1 MMNELTYG
9 LLDNLDSE
17 LDELEM
23 VQKLLTN
30 RTFANYERV
39 GDETV
44 DIDVFREESAGVW
57 ALSEL
62 ILKQMKHIRK
72 GLQPLLKNAPEK
84 SGAD

>member
-1 MMNELTYG
+1 MMNELTYE

-17 LDELEM
+17 LGELEM

-62 ILKQMKHIRK
+62 ILKQM
-72 GLQPLLKNAPEK
+72 
-84 SGAD
+84 

>member
-1 MMNELTYG
+1 MNELTYE
-9 LLDNLDSE
+9 LLDKLDDE
-17 LDELEM
+17 LCGLEM

-62 ILKQMKHIRK
+62 ILKQMKHIREE
-72 GLQPLLKNAPEK
+72 LQPLLKNAPEK
-84 SGAD
+84 SGTD